1 VSAVGL
7 AIALTTY
14 GVQRRRGRALVFP
27 TRVRGALH
35 DALLVVLPLAG
46 GPLDAVLRATR
57 VTAEGRTVVF
67 LYRGAQ
73 EPRPRRPGLFEV
85 VDPYLDDLG
94 AQEAFGRAERLG
106 RRLGGE
112 RRYVYLPW
120 SEGPEAVTRVWQT
133 VQPRDVLVAAMDSDA
148 VHGIAPDRVTRSRS
162 EVGGAPVLHYLKHW
176 PDARTAT
183 MI

>member
-14 GVQRRRGRALVFP
+14 GVQRRRGRTLVFP
-27 TRVRGALH
+27 TRVRAMLPN
-35 DALLVVLPLAG
+35 ALLVVLPPWG
-46 GPLDAVLRATR
+46 GPLNAVLRATCAA
-57 VTAEGRTVVF
+57 AEGRPVVF

-73 EPRPRRPGLFEV
+73 EPRQRRPGLFEV

-120 SEGPEAVTRVWQT
+120 SEGPEGVTRVWQT
-133 VQPRDVLVAAMDSDA
+133 VQPREVLVAAQDSDA
-148 VHGIAPDRVTRSRS
+148 VHRIAPDRVTRSRS
-162 EVGGAPVLHYLKHW
+162 EAGGAPILHYMKHW
-176 PDARTAT
+176 PDARVAT